1 MVAAELEGKKSRLQ
15 PIVKE
20 VKEKHERK
28 EKKDRN
34 RKSPLKVSRVFYPS
48 LCSLYST
55 LKSP

>member
-28 EKKDRN
+28 EKKDRK
-34 RKSPLKVSRVFYPS
+34 KSPLKVSRVFYPS

-55 LKSP
+55 RKSP